1 MKRYS
6 RWSAVTTSAVL
17 MTASA
22 LASGTGH
29 AALAQTPSP
38 QAVKAARD
46 ATAQA
51 RSVTLHLDPGD
62 ATVSL
67 QRIGRTRTRVRVLVP
82 QGGNYRFR
90 LYPGSDC
97 NSSRGTTA
105 SAVALAPMNTAGP
118 NAVPSETIVNL
129 PIEQVSQNYLI
140 DVQNATT
147 NAQVANACARLS
159 P

>member
-1 MKRYS
+1 MMRYS
-6 RWSAVTTSAVL
+6 GWSAAAASAVL
-17 MTASA
+17 AASA
-22 LASGTGH
+22 IASAGGDV
-29 AALAQTPSP
+29 ALAQTPSP

-46 ATAQA
+46 ATAEA
-51 RSVTLHLDPGD
+51 RSVTLHLDHGN

-105 SAVALAPMNTAGP
+105 SAVALAPMNTAGSG
-118 NAVPSETIVNL
+118 AVPSDTIVNL
-129 PIEQVSQNYLI
+129 PIEKVSQNYLI